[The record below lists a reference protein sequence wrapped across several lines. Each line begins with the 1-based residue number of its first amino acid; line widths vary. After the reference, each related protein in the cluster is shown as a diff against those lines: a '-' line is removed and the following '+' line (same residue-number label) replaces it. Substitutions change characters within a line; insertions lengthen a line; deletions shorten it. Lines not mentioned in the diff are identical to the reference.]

1 MTMMDVSNAK
11 MAFIFSNKKANFQNA
26 NFAQMTLQPK
36 GFVDNVRLMN
46 LEKGSF
52 VQAASIKK
60 ITHLIMMVNVCTIVK
75 TMCQTIQRLIFANV
89 TLAFTKLQRDVS
101 HAWRL
106 MLDVGTVKN
115 QLSKLLLVL
124 LMPKCKQLTTISLAS
139 LASKT
144 TTIYSL

>member
-1 MTMMDVSNAK
+1 MDVSNAK

-75 TMCQTIQRLIFANV
+75 KMCQTIQRLIFANV